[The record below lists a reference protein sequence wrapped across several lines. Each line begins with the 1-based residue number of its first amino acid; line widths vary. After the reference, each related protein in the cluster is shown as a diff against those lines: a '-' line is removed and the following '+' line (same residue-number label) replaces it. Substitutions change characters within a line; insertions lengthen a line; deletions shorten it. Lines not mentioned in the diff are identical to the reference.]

1 MFKKIISAVI
11 VLGAFSSS
19 LFAKSAMCTIESNGV
34 VEFHGYCEFE
44 SERGGSFS
52 IADYD
57 PDKPLFGTI
66 MSVSL
71 YVVEKGIGEVR
82 GLTRDGINSRWGEAQ
97 RSRHDPACW
106 VGSDFKICAR

>member
-1 MFKKIISAVI
+1 VFKKIISAVI

>member
-1 MFKKIISAVI
+1 MFKKTISIAMI
-11 VLGAFSSS
+11 LGLFSAS

-57 PDKPLFGTI
+57 PNKPLFGTI

-71 YVVEKGIGEVR
+71 YVVGQGVGDVR

-97 RSRHDPACW
+97 RSQRDPACW
-106 VGSDFKICAR
+106 IGSDFKICAR